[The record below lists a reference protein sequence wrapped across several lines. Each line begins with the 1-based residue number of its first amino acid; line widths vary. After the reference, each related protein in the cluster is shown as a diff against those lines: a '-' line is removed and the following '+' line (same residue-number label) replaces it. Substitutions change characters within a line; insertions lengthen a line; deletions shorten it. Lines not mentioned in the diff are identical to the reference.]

1 MEFCLRCVL
10 RHQTGKPLSIME
22 KKIYMTAL
30 APYAVIFS
38 ALYLSIALIK
48 HEEQVFSNEFLPFLL
63 VLNKCVK
70 LKIDDPI

>member
-1 MEFCLRCVL
+1 
-10 RHQTGKPLSIME
+10 
-22 KKIYMTAL
+22 MTAL

-38 ALYLSIALIK
+38 ALYLPIALIK
-48 HEEQVFSNEFLPFLL
+48 HEEQVFSNEILPFLL

>member
-22 KKIYMTAL
+22 KKFCMTAL
-30 APYAVIFS
+30 APYA

-48 HEEQVFSNEFLPFLL
+48 HEEQVFSNEILPFLL

-70 LKIDDPI
+70 LKIDDPT